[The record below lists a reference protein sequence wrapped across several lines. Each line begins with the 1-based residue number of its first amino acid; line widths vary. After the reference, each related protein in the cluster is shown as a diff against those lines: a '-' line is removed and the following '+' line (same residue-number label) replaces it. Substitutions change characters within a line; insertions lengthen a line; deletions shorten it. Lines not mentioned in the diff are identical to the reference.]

1 MHEDEGNNPAP
12 RTKHRRQDNKGC
24 SGSSLRRGLFAHV
37 VLRQQAAGGKILR
50 SGLPGP
56 CSPALSSNGHRRKR
70 WSGRGC
76 RPQAALRSDGDF
88 QGRTFAACLQRH
100 KGAALE
106 GLSRLVAL
114 VISSSKGEG
123 RHAVRSAAKARARS
137 WLPCNAVRGFHEN
150 RVLVGVSVR
159 WDVVA
164 EIVGR

>member
-70 WSGRGC
+70 WSGRG
-76 RPQAALRSDGDF
+76 
-88 QGRTFAACLQRH
+88 
-100 KGAALE
+100 
-106 GLSRLVAL
+106 VARKRRRGWS
-114 VISSSKGEG
+114 VAFG
-123 RHAVRSAAKARARS
+123 V
-137 WLPCNAVRGFHEN
+137 AVRGMLAVP
-150 RVLVGVSVR
+150 RAWL
-159 WDVVA
+159 
-164 EIVGR
+164 